1 MKRRL
6 AVLALVSLLLGA
18 CGNDL
23 LEPAAATVNGDKI
36 TVAEMED
43 ALETYLKSVEYER
56 ASQQGDPDAIK
67 RAFEQDELQRRI
79 FRAVLEPEAEDRGI
93 EITDEIVEE
102 RMDEIRSD
110 FDTDAAFEEAL
121 KEQNLSLEHF
131 EGLVYDQQLEEL
143 LKDEVTSDLT
153 PSDAELRAFYTD
165 NAQRYIETDVAHIVV
180 SSQSDAKRIAKEL
193 QKTPPDEIKSAFAEL
208 AREESID
215 TASAAAGGEIGTL
228 VAGEGEPAFEQ
239 AASQVK
245 VGGVSDPVQTEV
257 GWEVIL
263 VEDRRPIPFED
274 VRGDIINTL
283 AGEERDKAWDKWLM
297 EAYEEADIEVNP
309 QYGVLQEGTIYIVDP
324 QTSDLPGTEDVAPTQ
339 TAVPQEPG
347 EVPGG

>member
-6 AVLALVSLLLGA
+6 AMVALVSLLLGA
-18 CGNDL
+18 CGSEL

-36 TVAEMED
+36 TVTEMEE

-93 EITDEIVEE
+93 EITDEVVEE
-102 RMDEIRSD
+102 RMDEIRAD
-110 FDTDAAFEEAL
+110 FTNDAAFEEAL

-143 LKDEVTSDLT
+143 LKDEVTADLT
-153 PSDAELRAFYTD
+153 PSDAELRGFYTD

-180 SSQSDAKRIAKEL
+180 SSKSEAERIAKEL
-193 QKTPPDEIKSAFAEL
+193 KKAKPDEVKSAFAEF

-215 TASAAAGGEIGTL
+215 TATAAAGGEIGTL

-239 AASQVK
+239 AASQVA
-245 VGGVSDPVQTEV
+245 VGGVSAPVQTEV

-274 VRGDIINTL
+274 VRGDIVNTL
-283 AGEERDKAWDKWLM
+283 AGEERDKAWEEWLM
-297 EAYEEADIEVNP
+297 EAYEAADIEVNP
-309 QYGVLQEGTIYIVDP
+309 RYGVLQEGTISIVDP
-324 QTSDLPGTEDVAPTQ
+324 QTSDLPGTEDVAPTE

-347 EVPGG
+347 EDPAG

>member
-1 MKRRL
+1 MKRTIL
-6 AVLALVSLLLGA
+6 LALLACLVATA
-18 CGNDL
+18 CGNEL
-23 LEPAAATVNGDKI
+23 LEPAAAVVNGDKI
-36 TVAEMED
+36 TIAEMEE
-43 ALETYLKSVEYER
+43 AVEEYLKSVEYER

-93 EITDEIVEE
+93 EITDEVVEE

-110 FDTDAAFEEAL
+110 FPNDAAFEEAL

-131 EGLVYDQQLEEL
+131 ENLVYDQQLEQL
-143 LKDEVTSDLT
+143 LKDEVTADLT
-153 PSDAELRAFYTD
+153 PSDEELRAFYTD

-180 SSQSDAKRIAKEL
+180 SSKSEAERIAKEL
-193 QKTPPDEIKSAFAEL
+193 KKTPPSEVERKFAEL

-215 TASAAAGGEIGTL
+215 TATAAAGGEIGTL

-239 AASQVK
+239 AASQVPVGK
-245 VGGVSDPVQTEV
+245 VSKPVQTEV

-263 VEDRRPIPFED
+263 VKDRRPIPFED
-274 VRGDIINTL
+274 VRRDIIETL
-283 AGEERDKAWDKWLM
+283 AGEDRDKAWDKWLM
-297 EAYEEADIEVNP
+297 EAYDAADIEVNP
-309 QYGVLQEGTIYIVDP
+309 RYGVLQEGTISIVDP

-347 EVPGG
+347 EDPAG